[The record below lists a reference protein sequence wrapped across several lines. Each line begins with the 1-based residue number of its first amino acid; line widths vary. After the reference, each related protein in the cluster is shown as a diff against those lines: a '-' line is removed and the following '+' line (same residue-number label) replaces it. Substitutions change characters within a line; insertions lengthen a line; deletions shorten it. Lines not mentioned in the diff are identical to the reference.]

1 MRSGIAKLFSVLR
14 LAAHRGIRKSRL
26 FKDIFLWISGTFS
39 FFEVWNY
46 GTFSVLRLAT
56 HRGIWKS
63 RLFLHMMRGLENFQ
77 EHCSTCYNT
86 GQPLFV
92 LYLRSGIPEHSDFI
106 QRKLSRFSKFIGEG
120 SETTLYDSL
129 LPINLGDSYFPQ
141 FFGAVIQ
148 CEITVDVHHDSDS

>member
-1 MRSGIAKLFSVLR
+1 MSEHFPFLRFGITELFSTLR
-14 LAAHRGIRKSRL
+14 LTAHRGIRKSRL

-39 FFEVWNY
+39 FFKVWNY

-86 GQPLFV
+86 GQPFFYFILGLEFQNIV
-92 LYLRSGIPEHSDFI
+92 SDFI
-106 QRKLSRFSKFIGEG
+106 QRTLSRFSKFIGEG
-120 SETTLYDSL
+120 LETTLYSR
-129 LPINLGDSYFPQ
+129 
-141 FFGAVIQ
+141 
-148 CEITVDVHHDSDS
+148 